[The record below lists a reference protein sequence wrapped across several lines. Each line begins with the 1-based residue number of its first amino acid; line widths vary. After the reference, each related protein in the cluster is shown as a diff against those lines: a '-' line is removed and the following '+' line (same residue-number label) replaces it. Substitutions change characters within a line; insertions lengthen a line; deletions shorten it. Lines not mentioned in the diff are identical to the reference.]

1 MYLASRADSSI
12 GTVPLPTPHAHCLKR
27 MPTCA
32 ERSNMHS
39 RRHPRQPH
47 TNALATGL
55 PSRRRRLRCGH
66 CPPPAARRAQVRR
79 ESAFPATF
87 RRLPAYFRPRNN
99 LQLPPAPSG
108 LSVQAGQGRKTLER
122 AWLPDV
128 QCCDGRGGPLA
139 PASQLYFTR
148 QSVAAA
154 PSQIR
159 SRTTRL
165 SAWRVTSPP
174 PRLSG
179 RAPAAAAA
187 MLSSAREIIYFIW
200 SADCVFIKA
209 AHAHVYF

>member
-66 CPPPAARRAQVRR
+66 CPPPAARRAQVRK

-87 RRLPAYFRPRNN
+87 RRLPAPQQPAATASTQRPVGPSGAGQKNLGARMAAGCSVLRWARRTPGPCIPTILHTTICGGGTVPDSESDDTSVRVARHVSRPRNG
-99 LQLPPAPSG
+99 A
-108 LSVQAGQGRKTLER
+108 VT
-122 AWLPDV
+122 
-128 QCCDGRGGPLA
+128 
-139 PASQLYFTR
+139 ASLIH
-148 QSVAAA
+148 S
-154 PSQIR
+154 
-159 SRTTRL
+159 
-165 SAWRVTSPP
+165 
-174 PRLSG
+174 
-179 RAPAAAAA
+179 
-187 MLSSAREIIYFIW
+187 
-200 SADCVFIKA
+200 
-209 AHAHVYF
+209 